1 LFISGYPGWEKT
13 MHFFSLF
20 TFMTLLHVLFI
31 IGLSIRII
39 QVRLPVAVSL
49 AWLILIFFLP
59 LVGAIAY
66 LVLGE
71 KRLGRKFTIRSQA
84 IKARYD
90 NWLQDLPPEI
100 RSDPQGL
107 SPEARSL
114 NRLAKTTVNIPAL
127 SGNRLQ
133 LLETAEPILHSIIDD
148 IDSAQKFCHLEFY
161 IWTEGGMAD
170 EVGAALLRATG
181 RGVTCRVLLDAIGSA
196 RFLKGHL
203 LEQLKAGGVEV
214 ASALPVSAI
223 SVFKVRPDLRLHR
236 KIVVIDDAAAYTG
249 SFNLVDPRF
258 FKQDAGVGEW
268 VDAMV
273 RLEGPGALALNALFR
288 WDWEVETGRDLNLDE
303 EDPATV
309 LPAGE
314 TDVQVIPSGPGMT
327 GNSIYQLLLLSIY
340 SARREIVMTT
350 PYFVPDEAVSTAL
363 LTAAERGVT
372 VTVIMPE
379 RNDSRLVH
387 YTCRSYFDDMLAAGI
402 RIFGF
407 RGGLLHTKS
416 VVVDRQFA
424 LFGSVNLDVRSFWL
438 DFEVTLGVYDPD
450 FAQRLL
456 ALQDKYI
463 EHSIPVD
470 LQTWQQRTGK
480 ERFIENLARLSSP
493 LL

>member
-1 LFISGYPGWEKT
+1 ME
-13 MHFFSLF
+13 FFSFF
-20 TFMTLLHVLFI
+20 TLMTLVHVLII
-31 IGLSIRII
+31 IGVSFRVI
-39 QVRLPVAVSL
+39 QVRLPVATSL
-49 AWLILIFFLP
+49 AWLILVFFLP

-71 KRLGRKFTIRSQA
+71 KRLGQKFSARTRA

-100 RSDPQGL
+100 RSDLQGL
-107 SPEARSL
+107 SPQARSL
-114 NRLAKTTVNIPAL
+114 SRLTVTTANIPAL

-133 LLETAEPILHSIIDD
+133 LLDAAEPILGSMISD
-148 IDSAQKFCHLEFY
+148 IDRAKKFCHLEFY

-170 EVGAALLRATG
+170 EVGAALLRAAG

-196 RFLKGHL
+196 NFLKGHL
-203 LEQLKAGGVEV
+203 LEQFKAGGVEV
-214 ASALPVSAI
+214 AFALPVSAI

-236 KIVVIDDAAAYTG
+236 KIVVVDDAAGYTG
-249 SFNLVDPRF
+249 SFNLVDPRL

-268 VDAMV
+268 IDAMV
-273 RLEGPGALALNALFR
+273 RLEGPGVLALNALFR
-288 WDWEVETGRDLNLDE
+288 WDWEVETDRDLDLRAESDG
-303 EDPATV
+303 PSAV
-309 LPAGE
+309 FQPGE
-314 TDVQVIPSGPGMT
+314 TDVQVIPSGPGRT
-327 GNSIYQLLLLSIY
+327 GNSIYHILLMAIY
-340 SARREIVMTT
+340 SARSEVVITT

-363 LTAAERGVT
+363 LTAAERGVK
-372 VTVIMPE
+372 VTIIVPE

-407 RGGLLHTKS
+407 KGGLLHTKS
-416 VVVDRQFA
+416 VVVDRQVA

-438 DFEVTLGVYDPD
+438 DFEVTLGVYDPN
-450 FAQRLL
+450 FAERLL

-463 EHSIPVD
+463 EDSAQVD
-470 LQTWQQRTGK
+470 LQTWQQRPGK
-480 ERFIENLARLSSP
+480 ERFIENLARLASP

>member
-1 LFISGYPGWEKT
+1 

-20 TFMTLLHVLFI
+20 TFVTLVHVLI
-31 IGLSIRII
+31 IIAVSFRVIK
-39 QVRLPVAVSL
+39 VRLPVAASL

-59 LVGAIAY
+59 LMGAIAY

-71 KRLGRKFTIRSQA
+71 KRLGRKFTTRSQA
-84 IKARYD
+84 IKGRYE

-107 SPEARSL
+107 SPQARSL
-114 NRLAKTTVNIPAL
+114 SRLAETTVNIPAL
-127 SGNRLQ
+127 CGNRLQ
-133 LLETAEPILHSIIDD
+133 LLDAAEPILRSLISD
-148 IDSAQKFCHLEFY
+148 IDRAEKFCHLEFY
-161 IWTEGGMAD
+161 IWTEGGLAD
-170 EVGAALLRATG
+170 EVAAALLRAAG

-196 RFLKGHL
+196 RFLKGRL
-203 LEQLKAGGVEV
+203 LEHLKAGGVEV
-214 ASALPVSAI
+214 AFALPVSTI

-236 KIVVIDDAAAYTG
+236 KIVVIDDATGYTG

-273 RLEGPGALALNALFR
+273 RLKGPGVLALNALFR
-288 WDWEVETGRDLNLDE
+288 WDWEVETGRDLNLE
-303 EDPATV
+303 VEKGDPSTS
-309 LPAGE
+309 LRTGE
-314 TDVQVIPSGPGMT
+314 TDVQVIPSGPGRT

-340 SARREIVMTT
+340 SARCEIAMTT

-363 LTAAERGVT
+363 LTAAERGVK
-372 VTVIMPE
+372 VTVIIPE

-407 RGGLLHTKS
+407 KGGLLHTKS
-416 VVVDRQFA
+416 VVVDRQVA

-456 ALQDKYI
+456 ALQNKYI
-463 EHSIPVD
+463 ADAIPVD
-470 LQTWQQRTGK
+470 LRTWQQRPSS
-480 ERFIENLARLSSP
+480 EHFIENLARLASP